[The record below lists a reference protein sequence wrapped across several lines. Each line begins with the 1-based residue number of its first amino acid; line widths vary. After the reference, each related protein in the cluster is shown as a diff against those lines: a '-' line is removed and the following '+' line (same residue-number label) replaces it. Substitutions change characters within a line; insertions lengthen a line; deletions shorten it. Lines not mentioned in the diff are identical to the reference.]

1 MIGFF
6 RRIRKKMADDNKPMK
21 YMRYAIGEIVLVMVG
36 ILLALQVNNWN
47 EVKKTRKTEV
57 KLLLEL
63 KENLLETKEDLITD
77 IEKAYSILKVT
88 DSLYQSLT
96 KNNGQEVKISMDYI
110 FETPLLFPKLS
121 AYKSIQAY
129 GVNIISNDSLRKMM
143 TNFYEL
149 RLERVRYVESR
160 IKVLNEQEI
169 KSQLED
175 ISSPASYCED
185 CKSLFELY
193 ASPELRRQNFYR
205 INNSNTKLTHLLK
218 EKFNLVSAL
227 NNHYLNTKQQ
237 IEKMIDAIK
246 KVTQK

>member
-1 MIGFF
+1 MIPFF
-6 RRIRKKMADDNKPMK
+6 RRIRKKMADDNKPLK
-21 YMRYAIGEIVLVMVG
+21 YMRYAIGEILLVVIG
-36 ILLALQVNNWN
+36 ILIALQVNNWN

-77 IEKAYSILKVT
+77 IEKAYRILKVT

-96 KNNGQEVKISMDYI
+96 KNNGQDVKISMDYI
-110 FETPLLFPKLS
+110 FETPRLFPKLS

-149 RLERVRYVESR
+149 RLERVKYVESK
-160 IKVLNEQEI
+160 IKVLNIQEI
-169 KSQLED
+169 KSHLED
-175 ISSPASYCED
+175 ISTPDSYCED

-193 ASPELRRQNFYR
+193 ASPELKRQNFFR
-205 INNSNTKLTHLLK
+205 INNSTTKLTHLLK
-218 EKFNLVSAL
+218 EEFALVSAL
-227 NNHYLNTKQQ
+227 NGHYLNTKQQ
-237 IEKMIDAIK
+237 IEKMIDVIE